1 MSKVEKRK
9 SWIRRVR
16 WRKMFMRRAFQ
27 QDLVCRNWSYR
38 TKLVMEKVSLHQ
50 KRITRSIFRILYK
63 KKKENKEPKA
73 NQQGSFKS
81 KEKTNVVTIVIIE
94 ELFDAKHSCI

>member
-1 MSKVEKRK
+1 MN
-9 SWIRRVR
+9 
-16 WRKMFMRRAFQ
+16 
-27 QDLVCRNWSYR
+27 D
-38 TKLVMEKVSLHQ
+38 
-50 KRITRSIFRILYK
+50 K
-63 KKKENKEPKA
+63 KNENKEPKA